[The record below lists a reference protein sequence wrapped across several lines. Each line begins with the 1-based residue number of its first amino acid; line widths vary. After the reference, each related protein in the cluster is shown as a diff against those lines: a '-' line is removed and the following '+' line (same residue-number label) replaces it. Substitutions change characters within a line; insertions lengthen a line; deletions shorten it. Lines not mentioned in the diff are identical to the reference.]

1 MKILDLFKG
10 KEKTEILTTHGVT
23 GTDLQSGVISE
34 DYNSDLQFPDSIGI
48 FDEMR
53 KSDGTVI
60 AILRAIKGPI
70 ISAKWQV
77 QPAWEDDLD
86 KEIADFISHNLFEKI
101 KFKHFLRESMGFLD
115 FGFYYFEKNYEIV
128 DGMIEWK
135 EFAPRLPKAHYLWEI
150 KGTEWIAGHPAG
162 ITQIV
167 NSTDENKMSREL
179 TIPWDK
185 LILFSFEKEWN
196 NYEGTSILRNAY
208 KHFYYKDLLYKVAS
222 ISAERYGV
230 GIPVASVKSSIN
242 ETNKNKLVEFLKN
255 IRSNEQSYGVY
266 TDDATDVRIMT
277 PEGSGVGSQMQTS
290 IDHHDRKI
298 YDSILAGF
306 LNLSTGDGGSNALSK
321 DQSSFFLR
329 GLQGTADFFI
339 DTMNEHIRELV
350 DLNYKDIE
358 RYPTLTVSDIGSI
371 SMDEQINSIGT
382 AVDKGLLD
390 INNVDKDFIR
400 ATLKLPALPETDEVD
415 TELDD
420 IESDMEMEALEIST
434 LDDYWA
440 PMEENTPDSPP
451 EDPTALSE
459 DDDYELC
466 EFLESIELNVPMS
479 DETKKKISEALT
491 KNGIKPGKKGDASVQ
506 AQSDFIAG
514 DSHVAGYQKAKENIT
529 KQVDTIK
536 AAMQSVKDKRATMTK
551 VQKKKFAT
559 VFKAKIAELKT
570 ERTRLQGIAKGIKS
584 AEKARKTALKWAHRE
599 VKQIIKSAKEA
610 DRATAKSKAISDK
623 AIKAQ
628 EKENAKKKSKKLSE
642 SLNPTDRETAFTKN
656 ITSFEQ
662 FLDMKYAEAEWYV
675 KEAEKAYQEALT
687 ELYTNSDSQRIDWV
701 VCLVYDKTRI
711 TAGKNKVQKI
721 TDKLQAQLID
731 SPIQNEIFNEAKKWA
746 KDTLDTNDTF
756 LAKRV
761 NVAGEGQIN
770 TFIDWYKS
778 NMQGVIYNESRRVLE
793 NITLNYGSE
802 SSVELAKKTAQE
814 ISINK
819 NILSLSFITH
829 PRALYKFII
838 YSDAQAEG
846 FTMFKTIVP
855 TSLLQNVID
864 RPFGMTASIIFTIQT
879 AAQIN
884 QAASVA
890 TSGKTAEAVTGLG
903 LHHGSFEYYY
913 PIASTDLEIEE
924 EIARIQREELQK
936 KMDNNK

>member
-1 MKILDLFKG
+1 M
-10 KEKTEILTTHGVT
+10 
-23 GTDLQSGVISE
+23 
-34 DYNSDLQFPDSIGI
+34 
-48 FDEMR
+48 
-53 KSDGTVI
+53 
-60 AILRAIKGPI
+60 
-70 ISAKWQV
+70 
-77 QPAWEDDLD
+77 D

-150 KGTEWIAGHPAG
+150 KNTEWVDGHPAG

-185 LILFSFEKEWN
+185 LILFSFEKEGN

-350 DLNYKDIE
+350 DLNYKDIQK
-358 RYPTLTVSDIGSI
+358 YPTLTVSDIGSI

-420 IESDMEMEALEIST
+420 IESEMEMEALEIST
-434 LDDYWA
+434 LDDYGA
-440 PMEENTPDSPP
+440 PMEENAPDAPP

-466 EFLESIELNVPMS
+466 DFLESIELNVPMS

-491 KNGIKPGKKGDASVQ
+491 KNGIKPGKKSDVSAQS
-506 AQSDFIAG
+506 QSDFLAG
-514 DSHVAGYQKAKENIT
+514 DTHVAAYQKSKENIT

-536 AAMQSVKDKRATMTK
+536 MAMQSVKDKRATMTK
-551 VQKKKFAT
+551 VQKKKFAA

-584 AEKARKTALKWAHRE
+584 QEKARKTALKGAHRE
-599 VKQIIKSAKEA
+599 VKQIIKSAKDA
-610 DRATAKSKAISDK
+610 DRATAKSKAVSDK

-642 SLNPTDRETAFTKN
+642 DQYTGCVMLNVISKEISGFKIDENDLVESEYNGDYHVTLIYGLN
-656 ITSFEQ
+656 IDVS
-662 FLDMKYAEAEWYV
+662 K
-675 KEAEKAYQEALT
+675 KE
-687 ELYTNSDSQRIDWV
+687 
-701 VCLVYDKTRI
+701 
-711 TAGKNKVQKI
+711 I
-721 TDKLQAQLID
+721 TDKIKY
-731 SPIQNEIFNEAKKWA
+731 E
-746 KDTLDTNDTF
+746 
-756 LAKRV
+756 
-761 NVAGEGQIN
+761 
-770 TFIDWYKS
+770 
-778 NMQGVIYNESRRVLE
+778 
-793 NITLNYGSE
+793 
-802 SSVELAKKTAQE
+802 
-814 ISINK
+814 
-819 NILSLSFITH
+819 
-829 PRALYKFII
+829 
-838 YSDAQAEG
+838 
-846 FTMFKTIVP
+846 
-855 TSLLQNVID
+855 
-864 RPFGMTASIIFTIQT
+864 
-879 AAQIN
+879 
-884 QAASVA
+884 
-890 TSGKTAEAVTGLG
+890 
-903 LHHGSFEYYY
+903 
-913 PIASTDLEIEE
+913 
-924 EIARIQREELQK
+924 
-936 KMDNNK
+936 